1 MRKPIKHSPLWC
13 ERSIRCPTAFCVCAE
28 REGFEPTHQVT
39 PMNRLAICCS
49 TSYAY
54 LSKLKARRQ
63 GGKTAPIIA
72 LPTKLRGK
80 PRPDSNRRHFTDR
93 SMSSLRHLLLCMRCY
108 MRHDCIMA
116 SLTLLICKI
125 AVHHLTYKRPVMR
138 PAVGISSILPL
149 FLSVSHDSF
158 CEVSHNYGNRILI
171 KAVCDN
177 REGFINTRCGF
188 YPAGSVT
195 KKSSTTATPPN
206 SYKGG
211 VQQAREGANTQ

>member
-1 MRKPIKHSPLWC
+1 
-13 ERSIRCPTAFCVCAE
+13 
-28 REGFEPTHQVT
+28 
-39 PMNRLAICCS
+39 
-49 TSYAY
+49 
-54 LSKLKARRQ
+54 
-63 GGKTAPIIA
+63 
-72 LPTKLRGK
+72 
-80 PRPDSNRRHFTDR
+80 
-93 SMSSLRHLLLCMRCY
+93 
-108 MRHDCIMA
+108 
-116 SLTLLICKI
+116 
-125 AVHHLTYKRPVMR
+125 MR

-177 REGFINTRCGF
+177 RGGSIPFCGF
-188 YPAGSVT
+188 YPEGSVT